1 MTEFTHAEHTYMARA
16 IELAK
21 KAWYTTSPNPRVGC
35 VLVKNNEIIA
45 EGFHQKA
52 GEPHAEVHALR
63 QAGDNAKGATAF
75 VTLEPCSHTGKTPP
89 CADALIAAGVE
100 EVIAAPKV
108 KRVVHLMPFFQI
120 GVALFLGWLLF
131 YLVAGT
137 LADIPD
143 EFHDGTIW
151 E

>member
-1 MTEFTHAEHTYMARA
+1 MASVLGDTTCAIHPDRQSVARCPSCQQFFCGECITEYKG
-16 IELAK
+16 EL
-21 KAWYTTSPNPRVGC
+21 T
-35 VLVKNNEIIA
+35 
-45 EGFHQKA
+45 
-52 GEPHAEVHALR
+52 
-63 QAGDNAKGATAF
+63 
-75 VTLEPCSHTGKTPP
+75 
-89 CADALIAAGVE
+89 CANCLKSSVE
-100 EVIAAPKV
+100 EVIVAQKV
-108 KRVVHLMPFFQI
+108 KRLVHLMPFLQI